1 MNGNVPSCKATALCI
16 PRQQRRYGLLGRTA
30 ALLLA
35 CMVLA
40 TPHWALAAITAT
52 QDLNASWQDDG
63 TNGFLP
69 ATGTAA
75 IGIDDPEGLY
85 INSTSSAQSMTF
97 TAGEGLEA
105 FDLTSFTV
113 QNYLD
118 STAAIQ
124 LTFTAVK
131 QAGGTVTTT
140 VSADVAA
147 KGFHT
152 FTGFGSFTAITGFT
166 VQVDLGVSFNV
177 TMTEFTIANML
188 TGNIPPVLGGL
199 ADVGF
204 QENTVNATPQPFATA
219 ATVTDEDS
227 ADFAGGNITVGY
239 TSGGSAEDQLG
250 VGNHGNITVAGSNI
264 YHGASLIGTW
274 SGGDNGSNLTIAL
287 NANAT
292 PPRVQDLLR
301 ALTYGNSSDEPTSYR
316 TVSVVVSDGDG
327 GSSTAATMKIAV
339 TGEADGSLA
348 LPTLTQ
354 NVDATWRDHLNNG
367 FVVTGTDGV
376 GGDAAALWANSGAV
390 TVSLEIGSAEA
401 FAGGQFD
408 LTGITWDVASAGVT
422 MDVTLIGHRGDG
434 STVSTSG
441 TVTLSGG
448 VVNVTGISYAGLT
461 EIVSFE
467 IVSTHPSSG
476 NGNNVGIDAFTIAN
490 PAEYVGNTAP
500 VLSGLSDVSFQENTA
515 NAAHQPIS
523 NTLSVSDPDS
533 ADFAG
538 GTITVSFTSGGSS
551 QDQLSVT
558 DAGNITVSGANIYHG
573 ASLIGTWSGGSNGG
587 NLTIALN
594 AAATP
599 ALTTDLLRAIA
610 YGNSSDE
617 PLSYRT
623 VAVTMSDGDGGTS
636 NLLSARIAVVGEHE
650 GTPEA
655 PLSQDLNLTTW
666 PDHLNNG
673 FSAAIS
679 GPGTLSGNGVSLWI
693 GGGTSGTSAMVFSAA
708 EQLTGGIF
716 DLTALSF
723 DIYPTDS
730 SQTYTVLLTGFN
742 GASVIATT
750 EVTGANNAAFNAIP
764 LHEMIGITSFS
775 LKVTSTADVSGVGLD
790 SFTIAN
796 PRAAGAAPT
805 DITLD
810 SASVNQSGGIN
821 AVVGTLSTTDPDAG
835 DSHSYTLVSG
845 AGDTDNDL
853 FNISGD
859 SLRANDAAALA
870 AGSYS
875 VRVRTTDSSNWTY
888 DEAFTITVVDD
899 VAPLFQNGTPTL
911 GGTTATTTTL
921 TVRLNETGTA
931 YYVAVADGAGA
942 PSASQ
947 VKAGQDSSGAAA
959 FKSGT
964 IAAGTAGADFSTDIT
979 GLALAT
985 AYDIY
990 VIAEDAAATPNMQAV
1005 ASQRDLTTL
1014 KGTPTVTSWPSAGTI
1029 TYGQALAASVLSGGA
1044 ASTDGSFAY
1053 TDPAQILGAGT
1064 HGAVA
1069 VTFTPTDAL
1078 HYNTVA
1084 GTVAVTVDKAVPV
1097 VSTWPAASAI
1107 SYGQTLSSSVLSGGA
1122 AVPGGSF
1129 AFTDPAQLLDGG
1141 SHTVAVTFTPT
1152 DGTNY
1157 LNVEGSVTVTVN
1169 QATPTVT
1176 AWPTAAPLTYGQ
1188 PLSAATLTGG
1198 TASVAGNFA
1207 FVDPTQELAAGSHAA
1222 VAVTFTPTDTVN
1234 YGTVDGSVAVTVDK
1248 ATPTV
1253 TTWPTASRID
1263 NGAPLSTSTL
1273 SGGAA
1278 SVAGSFAFTDD
1289 TQTPPPGL
1297 QTVDVTFTPTDAAN
1311 YLPVAGTVTVA
1322 VGAYQV
1328 TFDIG
1333 GGTHTGGGALIQTVA
1348 HGDAATAPT
1357 VTPPVGWTFT
1367 GWDKAFNTVTSD
1379 LAVVAQYSRR
1389 QYTVTA
1395 TAGSGGSISPAS
1407 QTVSHGNAASF
1418 SVTPAQP
1425 GQHIEVTGCGASLNG
1440 TTVTTA
1446 AITGDCTLVVSFG
1459 TALAVTDADGQN
1471 YGGGEVGRGTPHTF
1485 RLKNGSGSYAVSATL
1500 VRGGQRSLLDG
1511 NGIAA
1516 VLTDNGD
1523 GSYTFSGN
1531 GSGRYEFNFMDT
1543 ASGQQVT
1550 LTFIIH
1556 PRLGFASVAQPG
1568 TAGQRVQAVL
1578 LLDDLPV
1585 NYPVTI
1591 PYTVQGAEW
1600 ADGLE
1605 PAGTVG
1611 IGTAPF
1617 TSVALQ
1623 FTPNSDSGEIVLTL
1637 REDGLHNAHLGSL
1650 SSHRV
1655 TLAAAG
1661 SVPLLATLTATQ
1673 NGRQDSVVTSGGGMV
1688 TLQVIP
1694 ADTGYYY
1701 DWSGSAVALGIHD
1714 QHAATVSVDPS
1725 VLAGNYRAQVAV
1737 TETGAAGRTATAKVL
1752 LRVTSAIPAGYNAF
1766 YDTTYASEPHRLII
1780 CPAGGM
1786 SRVEACPET
1795 GAAMY
1800 LQTLDGYTL
1809 RLGQMSAQASFEHDE
1824 FGLALT
1830 SDDFRDEN
1838 GVPPLNA
1845 ADNGYLHLGYMV
1857 DFELSGM
1864 DHPGQS
1870 VPVVIPLPP
1879 GQTIPADAVWR
1890 KYMGTQGW
1898 RNFVENAANTLHSAP
1913 QDASGACPW
1922 AGAEEWTAGL
1932 SEGDSCVRLTL
1943 EDGGPNDLDGRA
1955 DGVIRDPGTL
1965 AVETALE
1972 QPAQKSGGGAFGGLF
1987 LLLLAIARRMA
1998 GNPRRFLGCGGHSG
2012 QLSRHTAQV

>member
-1 MNGNVPSCKATALCI
+1 
-16 PRQQRRYGLLGRTA
+16 
-30 ALLLA
+30 
-35 CMVLA
+35 
-40 TPHWALAAITAT
+40 
-52 QDLNASWQDDG
+52 
-63 TNGFLP
+63 
-69 ATGTAA
+69 
-75 IGIDDPEGLY
+75 
-85 INSTSSAQSMTF
+85 
-97 TAGEGLEA
+97 
-105 FDLTSFTV
+105 
-113 QNYLD
+113 
-118 STAAIQ
+118 
-124 LTFTAVK
+124 
-131 QAGGTVTTT
+131 
-140 VSADVAA
+140 
-147 KGFHT
+147 
-152 FTGFGSFTAITGFT
+152 
-166 VQVDLGVSFNV
+166 
-177 TMTEFTIANML
+177 
-188 TGNIPPVLGGL
+188 
-199 ADVGF
+199 
-204 QENTVNATPQPFATA
+204 
-219 ATVTDEDS
+219 
-227 ADFAGGNITVGY
+227 
-239 TSGGSAEDQLG
+239 
-250 VGNHGNITVAGSNI
+250 
-264 YHGASLIGTW
+264 
-274 SGGDNGSNLTIAL
+274 
-287 NANAT
+287 
-292 PPRVQDLLR
+292 
-301 ALTYGNSSDEPTSYR
+301 
-316 TVSVVVSDGDG
+316 
-327 GSSTAATMKIAV
+327 
-339 TGEADGSLA
+339 
-348 LPTLTQ
+348 
-354 NVDATWRDHLNNG
+354 
-367 FVVTGTDGV
+367 
-376 GGDAAALWANSGAV
+376 
-390 TVSLEIGSAEA
+390 
-401 FAGGQFD
+401 
-408 LTGITWDVASAGVT
+408 
-422 MDVTLIGHRGDG
+422 
-434 STVSTSG
+434 
-441 TVTLSGG
+441 
-448 VVNVTGISYAGLT
+448 
-461 EIVSFE
+461 
-467 IVSTHPSSG
+467 
-476 NGNNVGIDAFTIAN
+476 
-490 PAEYVGNTAP
+490 
-500 VLSGLSDVSFQENTA
+500 
-515 NAAHQPIS
+515 
-523 NTLSVSDPDS
+523 
-533 ADFAG
+533 
-538 GTITVSFTSGGSS
+538 
-551 QDQLSVT
+551 
-558 DAGNITVSGANIYHG
+558 
-573 ASLIGTWSGGSNGG
+573 
-587 NLTIALN
+587 
-594 AAATP
+594 
-599 ALTTDLLRAIA
+599 
-610 YGNSSDE
+610 
-617 PLSYRT
+617 
-623 VAVTMSDGDGGTS
+623 
-636 NLLSARIAVVGEHE
+636 
-650 GTPEA
+650 
-655 PLSQDLNLTTW
+655 
-666 PDHLNNG
+666 
-673 FSAAIS
+673 
-679 GPGTLSGNGVSLWI
+679 
-693 GGGTSGTSAMVFSAA
+693 
-708 EQLTGGIF
+708 
-716 DLTALSF
+716 
-723 DIYPTDS
+723 
-730 SQTYTVLLTGFN
+730 
-742 GASVIATT
+742 
-750 EVTGANNAAFNAIP
+750 
-764 LHEMIGITSFS
+764 
-775 LKVTSTADVSGVGLD
+775 
-790 SFTIAN
+790 
-796 PRAAGAAPT
+796 
-805 DITLD
+805 
-810 SASVNQSGGIN
+810 
-821 AVVGTLSTTDPDAG
+821 
-835 DSHSYTLVSG
+835 
-845 AGDTDNDL
+845 
-853 FNISGD
+853 
-859 SLRANDAAALA
+859 
-870 AGSYS
+870 
-875 VRVRTTDSSNWTY
+875 
-888 DEAFTITVVDD
+888 
-899 VAPLFQNGTPTL
+899 
-911 GGTTATTTTL
+911 
-921 TVRLNETGTA
+921 
-931 YYVAVADGAGA
+931 
-942 PSASQ
+942 
-947 VKAGQDSSGAAA
+947 
-959 FKSGT
+959 
-964 IAAGTAGADFSTDIT
+964 
-979 GLALAT
+979 
-985 AYDIY
+985 
-990 VIAEDAAATPNMQAV
+990 
-1005 ASQRDLTTL
+1005 
-1014 KGTPTVTSWPSAGTI
+1014 
-1029 TYGQALAASVLSGGA
+1029 
-1044 ASTDGSFAY
+1044 
-1053 TDPAQILGAGT
+1053 
-1064 HGAVA
+1064 
-1069 VTFTPTDAL
+1069 
-1078 HYNTVA
+1078 
-1084 GTVAVTVDKAVPV
+1084 
-1097 VSTWPAASAI
+1097 
-1107 SYGQTLSSSVLSGGA
+1107 
-1122 AVPGGSF
+1122 
-1129 AFTDPAQLLDGG
+1129 
-1141 SHTVAVTFTPT
+1141 
-1152 DGTNY
+1152 
-1157 LNVEGSVTVTVN
+1157 
-1169 QATPTVT
+1169 
-1176 AWPTAAPLTYGQ
+1176 
-1188 PLSAATLTGG
+1188 
-1198 TASVAGNFA
+1198 
-1207 FVDPTQELAAGSHAA
+1207 
-1222 VAVTFTPTDTVN
+1222 
-1234 YGTVDGSVAVTVDK
+1234 VTVDK